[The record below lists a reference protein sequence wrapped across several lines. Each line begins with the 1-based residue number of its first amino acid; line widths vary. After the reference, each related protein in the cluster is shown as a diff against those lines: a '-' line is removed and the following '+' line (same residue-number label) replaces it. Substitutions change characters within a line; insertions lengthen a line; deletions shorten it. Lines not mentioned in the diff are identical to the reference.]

1 MDKLLL
7 GLVAIMLFLTG
18 CAVNDE
24 EGNDSRGALIKVTDP
39 PPVELVE
46 NPETDSIGHAV
57 KKEIAKLPELYDV
70 AVIEGKKEILVS
82 YKVKHTHR
90 FHMKGI
96 EKKMKKKLEKKFPD
110 EKFIV
115 SSDYKIF
122 LETVRLKEKIEEK
135 HISNKKAEKRFQEII
150 KLKEELT

>member
-1 MDKLLL
+1 MSKYLLRLLMIILLL
-7 GLVAIMLFLTG
+7 PG
-18 CAVNDE
+18 CAVNKE
-24 EGNDSRGALIKVTDP
+24 EGDDSRGALIKVTDP
-39 PPVELVE
+39 PPIELVE

-57 KKEIAKLPELYDV
+57 KKEIAKLQELYDV

-90 FHMKGI
+90 FHMKKI

-110 EKFIV
+110 EEFIV

-122 LETVRLKEKIEEK
+122 LETVRLKEKIDEK
-135 HISNKKAEKRFQEII
+135 HISNKEAEERFQEII

>member
-1 MDKLLL
+1 MNKQLL
-7 GLVAIMLFLTG
+7 GLLIITLCISG
-18 CAVNDE
+18 CAANKED
-24 EGNDSRGALIKVTDP
+24 GADSKGALIKVTDP

-57 KKEIAKLPELYDV
+57 KKDIAKLEELYDV
-70 AVIEGKKEILVS
+70 AVIQGKEEILVS

-90 FHMKGI
+90 FHMKKI
-96 EKKMKKKLEKKFPD
+96 EKKMTKKLEKKYPD
-110 EKFIV
+110 ENFIV

-122 LETVRLKEKIEEK
+122 LETVRLKDKMK
-135 HISNKKAEKRFQEII
+135 KKNISNKEAEKRFQEII

>member
-1 MDKLLL
+1 MNKYLFGICMVL
-7 GLVAIMLFLTG
+7 LFLSG
-18 CAVNDE
+18 CSVNE
-24 EGNDSRGALIKVTDP
+24 EERDDSRGALIKVTDP
-39 PPVELVE
+39 PPIELVE

-57 KKEIAKLPELYDV
+57 KKEIAKLHELYDV

-82 YKVKHTHR
+82 YKVKHSHR
-90 FHMKGI
+90 FHMKKI

-110 EKFIV
+110 EEFIV

-122 LETVRLKEKIEEK
+122 LETVRLKEKIDEK
-135 HISNKKAEKRFQEII
+135 HISNKEAEKRFQEII

>member
-1 MDKLLL
+1 M
-7 GLVAIMLFLTG
+7 VIMLLAG
-18 CAVNDE
+18 CAVNE
-24 EGNDSRGALIKVTDP
+24 EDGKDSRGALIKVTDP
-39 PPVELVE
+39 PPVELME
-46 NPETDSIGHAV
+46 NPETDSVGHAV

-82 YKVKHTHR
+82 YKVKHSDR
-90 FHMKGI
+90 FHMKAI
-96 EKKMKKKLEKKFPD
+96 EKKMTRKLEKKFPD

-122 LETVRLKEKIEEK
+122 LETVRLKDKIEK
-135 HISNKKAEKRFQEII
+135 NSISNKDAEKRFQEII

>member
-1 MDKLLL
+1 MKKWLHGLLM
-7 GLVAIMLFLTG
+7 ITLFLPG
-18 CAVNDE
+18 CAVNEE
-24 EGNDSRGALIKVTDP
+24 EGSDSRSALIKVTDP

-82 YKVKHTHR
+82 YKVKHSHR
-90 FHMKGI
+90 FKMKDI
-96 EKKMKKKLEKKFPD
+96 EKKMNKKLEKKFPN
-110 EKFIV
+110 ENFIV

-122 LETVRLKEKIEEK
+122 LETVRLKEQIEKK

>member
-1 MDKLLL
+1 MNKQWLSLM
-7 GLVAIMLFLTG
+7 VIMLLAG
-18 CAVNDE
+18 CAVNE
-24 EGNDSRGALIKVTDP
+24 EDGKDSRGALIKVTDP
-39 PPVELVE
+39 PPVELME
-46 NPETDSIGHAV
+46 NPETDSVGHAV

-82 YKVKHTHR
+82 YKVKHSDR
-90 FHMKGI
+90 FHMKAI
-96 EKKMKKKLEKKFPD
+96 EKKMTRKLEKKFPD

-122 LETVRLKEKIEEK
+122 LETVRLKDKIEK
-135 HISNKKAEKRFQEII
+135 NSISNKDAEKRFQEII